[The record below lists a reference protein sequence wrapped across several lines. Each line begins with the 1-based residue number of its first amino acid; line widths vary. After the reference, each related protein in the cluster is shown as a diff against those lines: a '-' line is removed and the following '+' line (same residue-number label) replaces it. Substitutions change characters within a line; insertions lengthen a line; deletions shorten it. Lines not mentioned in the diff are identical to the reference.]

1 MPKRYWVMNRL
12 TENMVR
18 EAAKNASKNHM
29 NNAAVRKWMGD
40 GVDGRIHSLYSRL
53 KDREAMSVSYS
64 YKEIVCVNGKHRLTA
79 RTDFPD
85 RVLMHTLMLL
95 IMPYYMRRLPV
106 NVYNCVKG
114 RGINAK
120 SDSRRGDPIRKIKSI
135 INTRRPKYFLQ
146 LDIRKCY
153 ENTRADIIRESLLDF
168 IKDDYYIGTVINT
181 CVCEHGLPIGAPTSP
196 MLQHIVMMR
205 FHYWCDENIKL
216 PMVVYADDI
225 VLFSDDK
232 SRLNEV
238 YWRIRNYL
246 WYTYGYELKKESNP
260 RPMSVGL
267 DMLGVVFNADGST
280 RIRKSIKERARRS
293 WHNPLSKAS
302 YMGMLGGADCKNLI
316 KCLDMTDNDL
326 FGGDDML
333 VTRRMSSPLAKIDD
347 IGEDKVFRILDFE
360 LRAPKIKQDG
370 TMGRAW
376 FRMQISVTLDGKECK
391 RLIKGSDPSIC
402 LYFEKF
408 LSKVRKLS
416 ILQDKSESDAYNE
429 AMALLAKHDFSFE
442 HRPDG
447 WCFKGTVRNED

>member
-1 MPKRYWVMNRL
+1 MNRL
-12 TENMVR
+12 TEDLVK
-18 EAAKNASKNHM
+18 EAAM
-29 NNAAVRKWMGD
+29 NAAKHHKHKAEVRKWLGEGFDVRVRNM
-40 GVDGRIHSLYSRL
+40 YEKL
-53 KDREAMSVSYS
+53 KNREEMSVEYD
-64 YKEIVCVNGKHRLTA
+64 YKEIVCVNGKRRITA
-79 RTDFPD
+79 RSKFKD
-85 RVLMHTLMLL
+85 RVLLHTLMLL
-95 IMPYYMRRLPV
+95 IKPYYERRLPTC
-106 NVYNCVKG
+106 VYNCVKD

-120 SDSRRGDPIRKIKSI
+120 KNNGNGDPIKKIKSI
-135 INTRRPKYFLQ
+135 INKGNSKYFLQ

-153 ENTRADIIRESLLDF
+153 ENTTPEVVGESLRDF
-168 IKDDYYIGTVINT
+168 IKDDYFVTTVLKT
-181 CVCEHGLPIGAPTSP
+181 CFCGIGLPIGAPTSP
-196 MLQHIVMMR
+196 MLHHIVMMR
-205 FHYWCDENIKL
+205 FVYWCDENIKL

-225 VLFSDDK
+225 VLFSDSK
-232 SRLNEV
+232 QELHTA

-246 WYTYGYELKKESNP
+246 WHTYGYELKKRSFP
-260 RPMSVGL
+260 RPLSTGL
-267 DMLGVVFNADGST
+267 DMLGVVFRKDYS
-280 RIRKSIKERARRS
+280 RVRKSIKQRARKA
-293 WHNPLSKAS
+293 WKNPMSRAS
-302 YMGMLGGADCKNLI
+302 YKGIFSCANSINLLKTFDMMTDEELFGGAD
-316 KCLDMTDNDL
+316 
-326 FGGDDML
+326 ML
-333 VTRRMSSPLAKIDD
+333 VSRRMSSPLAKIDE

-429 AMALLAKHDFSFE
+429 AMALLAKHNFSFE